1 MGEVIQEGSRVLFLT
16 EKKKRYLV
24 KVKPGIRFHTSE
36 GYVDLSEL
44 IGKRYG
50 TKLVSNTGSV
60 WFALKPT
67 IIDIVM
73 KMPRPTQVVYPKDL
87 GAIIILGNIRSGS
100 RVLEA
105 GTGSGVL
112 TAVIASYVMPN
123 GMVYSYDLSEE
134 YLENARKQLDELG
147 LLPYVKL
154 KQGDVTVAIEE
165 RDLDTIVLDIPT
177 PWLAVPN
184 AYEALSD
191 GGTFVSLSPTIEQVV
206 ETVEALNSNGFADVT
221 TIELLM
227 RTLRVKKGM
236 TRPDHIMRAHTV
248 YITTAKKASRD
259 SSDY

>member
-1 MGEVIQEGSRVLFLT
+1 
-16 EKKKRYLV
+16 
-24 KVKPGIRFHTSE
+24 
-36 GYVDLSEL
+36 
-44 IGKRYG
+44 
-50 TKLVSNTGSV
+50 
-60 WFALKPT
+60 
-67 IIDIVM
+67 
-73 KMPRPTQVVYPKDL
+73 
-87 GAIIILGNIRSGS
+87 
-100 RVLEA
+100 VLEA

-227 RTLRVKKGM
+227 RTLRVKRGM

>member
-1 MGEVIQEGSRVLFLT
+1 VGEVIQEGSRVLLLT
-16 EKKKRYLV
+16 ERKKRYLV
-24 KVKPGIRFHTSE
+24 KVKPGVKFHTSE

-50 TKLVSNTGSV
+50 TRLTSNTGSV

-67 IIDIVM
+67 IVDIVM
-73 KMPRPTQVVYPKDL
+73 KMPRPTQIVYPKDL
-87 GAIIILGNIRSGS
+87 GTIIILGNIKPGS

-123 GMVYSYDLSEE
+123 GIVYSYDISEE
-134 YLENARKQLDELG
+134 YLENARKQLEELG

-154 KQGDVTVAIEE
+154 KRGDVIATIEE
-165 RDLDTIVLDIPT
+165 RDLDTVVLDIPT

-184 AYEALSD
+184 AYKALSD
-191 GGTFVSLSPTIEQVV
+191 GGVFVSLSPTIEQVV
-206 ETVEALNSNGFADVT
+206 ETVDALNSNGFVDIT

-236 TRPDHIMRAHTV
+236 TRPDHIMRAHTA
-248 YITTAKKASRD
+248 YITIAKKVCRD